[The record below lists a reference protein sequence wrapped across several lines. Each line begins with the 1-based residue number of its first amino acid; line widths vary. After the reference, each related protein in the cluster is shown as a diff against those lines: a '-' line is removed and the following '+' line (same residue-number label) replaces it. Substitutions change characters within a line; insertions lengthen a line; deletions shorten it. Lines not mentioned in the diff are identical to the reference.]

1 MISGSSILRQ
11 AQDFQHAARTPVRAP
26 DRYFATLYNTQAF
39 SSKLPSAQNIVK
51 LYRMVMGLNA
61 YIGSGPGKKAGIW
74 VETEMEKYQCIQCG
88 HCCLNLYD
96 AFCTSAY
103 EEDMIR
109 WEEEGRWD
117 MQKKLTV
124 TIDEEV
130 YEGLREVIGP
140 RKISRFIEDLVRPH
154 VIKKE
159 IYAAYKEMAADEV
172 RESEALEW
180 AEATFGDVN
189 DEAR

>member
-1 MISGSSILRQ
+1 
-11 AQDFQHAARTPVRAP
+11 
-26 DRYFATLYNTQAF
+26 
-39 SSKLPSAQNIVK
+39 
-51 LYRMVMGLNA
+51 
-61 YIGSGPGKKAGIW
+61 
-74 VETEMEKYQCIQCG
+74 
-88 HCCLNLYD
+88 
-96 AFCTSAY
+96 
-103 EEDMIR
+103 
-109 WEEEGRWD
+109 

-154 VIKKE
+154 VTKKN

-189 DEAR
+189 YEER

>member
-1 MISGSSILRQ
+1 
-11 AQDFQHAARTPVRAP
+11 
-26 DRYFATLYNTQAF
+26 
-39 SSKLPSAQNIVK
+39 
-51 LYRMVMGLNA
+51 
-61 YIGSGPGKKAGIW
+61 
-74 VETEMEKYQCIQCG
+74 
-88 HCCLNLYD
+88 
-96 AFCTSAY
+96 
-103 EEDMIR
+103 
-109 WEEEGRWD
+109 

-154 VIKKE
+154 VIQKD
-159 IYAAYKEMAADEV
+159 IYAAYKEMAADEI

-189 DEAR
+189 DEER

>member
-1 MISGSSILRQ
+1 
-11 AQDFQHAARTPVRAP
+11 
-26 DRYFATLYNTQAF
+26 
-39 SSKLPSAQNIVK
+39 
-51 LYRMVMGLNA
+51 
-61 YIGSGPGKKAGIW
+61 
-74 VETEMEKYQCIQCG
+74 
-88 HCCLNLYD
+88 
-96 AFCTSAY
+96 
-103 EEDMIR
+103 
-109 WEEEGRWD
+109 

-154 VIKKE
+154 VIRKN
-159 IYAAYKEMAADEV
+159 IYAAYKEMAADKV

-189 DEAR
+189 NEER